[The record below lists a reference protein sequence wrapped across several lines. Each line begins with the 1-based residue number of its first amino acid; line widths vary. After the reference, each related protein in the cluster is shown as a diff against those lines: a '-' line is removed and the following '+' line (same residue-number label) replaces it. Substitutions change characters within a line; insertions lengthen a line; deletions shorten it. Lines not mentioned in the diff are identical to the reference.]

1 MWKVS
6 INEADWKQSTCT
18 CPFFNKNYKCKHIA
32 GIANRLRFQGYPKI
46 PLESVSIMPEER
58 RKRGRPALARSALL
72 TQYFF
77 YF

>member
-18 CPFFNKNYKCKHIA
+18 CPFFKKNYKCKHIV

-46 PLESVSIMPEER
+46 LLESVSIMPEER